1 MLEKYNMDVIGE
13 TSEAVDGLEGTT
25 LLTASMVSPNKP
37 TKTEW
42 FKTRPTDK
50 IKQLNFL
57 NLKDADGKDNKFPI
71 FSADIK
77 FIKALIA
84 AAGNSLKANL
94 YHYQT
99 SNKRNGIWAVTV
111 PQNDKYSNRWLST
124 ARDAVEIASKD
135 WVRIGIDQANSCY
148 SISIPQKSMDNF
160 PDLDWE
166 THSYNDI
173 IIKAYD
179 GLIIDENNYLT
190 HSPLQN
196 HLAGKNVDF

>member
-1 MLEKYNMDVIGE
+1 MTNIYDLDAIAE
-13 TSEAVDGLEGTT
+13 TAEAVEGLEGTS

-42 FKTRPTDK
+42 FQTNPVEK
-50 IKQLNFL
+50 IYQLNFL
-57 NLKDADGKDNKFPI
+57 TLKDADGKDNKFPI
-71 FSADIK
+71 MSGDKK
-77 FIKALIA
+77 FTQALIA
-84 AAGNSLKANL
+84 AAGNNLKAGL

-99 SNKRNGIWAVTV
+99 SNKRHGIWPVTI
-111 PQNDKYSNRWLST
+111 PQNDKYSNRWITT
-124 ARDAVEIASKD
+124 ARDAVETALKT

-160 PDLDWE
+160 PELDWKE
-166 THSYNDI
+166 HSYNDI
-173 IIKAYD
+173 IVKAYD
-179 GLIIDENNYLT
+179 GLIIDETNYLT